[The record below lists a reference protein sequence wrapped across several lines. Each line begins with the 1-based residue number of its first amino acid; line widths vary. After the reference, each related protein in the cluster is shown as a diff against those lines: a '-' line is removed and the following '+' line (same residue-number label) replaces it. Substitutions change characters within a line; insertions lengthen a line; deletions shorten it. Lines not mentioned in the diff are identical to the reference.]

1 MKLHIPTSIVTPKEI
16 KSFKEFVDNMNFKE
30 KARAKVKEL
39 DARMT
44 ELNSLYDS
52 ESNQE
57 KKSEIAKE
65 IHSVMVQTNKFLKMA
80 GADEQEMYMD

>member
-1 MKLHIPTSIVTPKEI
+1 MRATPKEI
-16 KSFKEFVDNMNFKE
+16 KSLKEFVDNMKLKE

-57 KKSEIAKE
+57 KKCEIAKE

>member
-1 MKLHIPTSIVTPKEI
+1 MTL
-16 KSFKEFVDNMNFKE
+16 KE

>member
-1 MKLHIPTSIVTPKEI
+1 MRATPKEI
-16 KSFKEFVDNMNFKE
+16 KSLKEFVDNMNFKE

-39 DARMT
+39 DARMA

-65 IHSVMVQTNKFLKMA
+65 IYSVMVQTNKFLRMA
-80 GADEQEMYMD
+80 GADEQEMYML

>member
-1 MKLHIPTSIVTPKEI
+1 
-16 KSFKEFVDNMNFKE
+16 MNFKE

-65 IHSVMVQTNKFLKMA
+65 IHSVMLQTNKFLKMA

>member
-1 MKLHIPTSIVTPKEI
+1 
-16 KSFKEFVDNMNFKE
+16 MNFKE
-30 KARAKVKEL
+30 EARAKVKEL

-52 ESNQE
+52 ESNQK

-80 GADEQEMYMD
+80 GADEQEMYTV

>member
-1 MKLHIPTSIVTPKEI
+1 MRATPKEI
-16 KSFKEFVDNMNFKE
+16 KSLKEFVDNMNFKE

>member
-1 MKLHIPTSIVTPKEI
+1 MRATPKEI
-16 KSFKEFVDNMNFKE
+16 KSLKDVDNMNFKE

>member
-1 MKLHIPTSIVTPKEI
+1 
-16 KSFKEFVDNMNFKE
+16 MNFKE

-39 DARMT
+39 DARMA

-80 GADEQEMYMD
+80 GADEQEMYMV

>member
-1 MKLHIPTSIVTPKEI
+1 MRATPKEI
-16 KSFKEFVDNMNFKE
+16 KSLKEFVDNMNFKE

-39 DARMT
+39 DARMA

-65 IHSVMVQTNKFLKMA
+65 IHSVMVQTNKFLRMA
-80 GADEQEMYMD
+80 GADEQEMYML

>member
-1 MKLHIPTSIVTPKEI
+1 
-16 KSFKEFVDNMNFKE
+16 MNFKE

-57 KKSEIAKE
+57 KKSKIAKE

>member
-1 MKLHIPTSIVTPKEI
+1 
-16 KSFKEFVDNMNFKE
+16 MNFKE

-39 DARMT
+39 DARMA

-65 IHSVMVQTNKFLKMA
+65 IHSVMVQTNKFLKTA

>member
-1 MKLHIPTSIVTPKEI
+1 MRTTPKQILE
-16 KSFKEFVDNMNFKE
+16 FKRFVDNMKLKE

>member
-1 MKLHIPTSIVTPKEI
+1 MRATPKDI
-16 KSFKEFVDNMNFKE
+16 KSLKEFVDNMNFKE

-39 DARMT
+39 DARMA
-44 ELNSLYDS
+44 ELNSLYES

-57 KKSEIAKE
+57 KKSKIAKE

-80 GADEQEMYMD
+80 GADEQEMYML

>member
-1 MKLHIPTSIVTPKEI
+1 
-16 KSFKEFVDNMNFKE
+16 MNFKE

-39 DARMT
+39 DARMA
-44 ELNSLYDS
+44 ELSSLYDS

>member
-1 MKLHIPTSIVTPKEI
+1 MRATPKEI
-16 KSFKEFVDNMNFKE
+16 KSLKEFVDNMNFKE

-44 ELNSLYDS
+44 ELNSLY
-52 ESNQE
+52 E
-57 KKSEIAKE
+57 KETDPKKQREIAKE

-80 GADEQEMYMD
+80 GADEQEMYMV

>member
-1 MKLHIPTSIVTPKEI
+1 MRATPKEI
-16 KSFKEFVDNMNFKE
+16 KSLKEFVDNMNFKE

-57 KKSEIAKE
+57 KKCEIAKE

>member
-1 MKLHIPTSIVTPKEI
+1 
-16 KSFKEFVDNMNFKE
+16 MNFKE

-39 DARMT
+39 DARMA

-65 IHSVMVQTNKFLKMA
+65 IHSVMVQTNKFLRMA
-80 GADEQEMYMD
+80 GADEQEMYML

>member
-1 MKLHIPTSIVTPKEI
+1 MRATPKEI
-16 KSFKEFVDNMNFKE
+16 KSLKEFVDNMNFKE

-39 DARMT
+39 DARMA

-52 ESNQE
+52 ESNQK

>member
-1 MKLHIPTSIVTPKEI
+1 MRTTPKQILE
-16 KSFKEFVDNMNFKE
+16 FKRFVDNMNFKE

-65 IHSVMVQTNKFLKMA
+65 IHSVMAQTNKFLKMV
-80 GADEQEMYMD
+80 GADEQEMYMV